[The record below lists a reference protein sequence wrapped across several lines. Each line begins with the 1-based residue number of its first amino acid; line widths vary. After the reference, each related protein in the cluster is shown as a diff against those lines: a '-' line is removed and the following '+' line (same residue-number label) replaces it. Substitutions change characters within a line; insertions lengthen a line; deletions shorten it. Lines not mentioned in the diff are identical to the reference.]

1 MSKGNILLP
10 AKSTPFS
17 IPVLETDDFG
27 GVIMTRARS
36 LETWGK
42 AKGTGKDVSRTEFPF
57 NVVGKDCYLDATFHN
72 AGICGESSGTAQQLA
87 ASFLQYNIV
96 LRNYWRQESRHPF

>member
-10 AKSTPFS
+10 AKSTPFP

-42 AKGTGKDVSRTEFPF
+42 AKGTGKDEFPF
-57 NVVGKDCYLDATFHN
+57 NVVGKVCCLDAMFHN

-96 LRNYWRQESRHPF
+96 LRNYWRQESRHPS